1 LELARSPID
10 WLLVVRVKKPIF
22 QGYFSIDFIQGNF
35 LKSPKAL
42 SKVNKDLKVA
52 QEFELT

>member
-1 LELARSPID
+1 MARSLID

-35 LKSPKAL
+35 IKSPKAL
-42 SKVNKDLKVA
+42 FKVNKDLKLA
-52 QEFELT
+52 QEFEST